1 MEQLRKVVTV
11 GCLTYVLYGLIS
23 WFQLGTFLPPLPV
36 KPFLFLGFA
45 IFGLVNAVQSSI
57 KLLDIAFYLW
67 LVFISVINQ
76 SFLEILLSTPQIS
89 SFQETIEVFFQFIAV
104 LLFIWFNTLII
115 LSLRK
120 INYNFSLYF
129 LILITLIVLVFVLPR
144 YISLQKSAVIMGL
157 LYFLTY
163 RFSQK
168 RIGKSV
174 ERTVVVLTGV
184 AIIEVIE
191 IIALYQ

>member
-11 GCLTYVLYGLIS
+11 GCLTYVLYGLVS
-23 WFQLGTFLPPLPV
+23 WFQLGLFLPPLPV

-45 IFGLVNAVQSSI
+45 IFGLVNAVQSGI

-67 LVFISVINQ
+67 IVFISVLNQ
-76 SFLEILLSTPQIS
+76 SFLELLLSSPQIS

-120 INYNFSLYF
+120 INYNFTLYF
-129 LILITLIVLVFVLPR
+129 LVLSGLVVMIFAFPN

-157 LYFLTY
+157 LYFLTN

-168 RIGKSV
+168 RIENSV

-184 AIIEVIE
+184 ALIEVIE
-191 IIALYQ
+191 WIVLI

>member
-1 MEQLRKVVTV
+1 MEQLRKVITV

-23 WFQLGTFLPPLPV
+23 WFQLGSFLPPLPV

-45 IFGLVNAVQSSI
+45 IFGLVNAVQSGI

-76 SFLEILLSTPQIS
+76 SFLELLLSSPQIS
-89 SFQETIEVFFQFIAV
+89 SFQDTIEVFFQFIAV
-104 LLFIWFNTLII
+104 LLFVWFNTLII

-120 INYNFSLYF
+120 SNYSFSLYF
-129 LILITLIVLVFVLPR
+129 LILLTLIVMIFALPS
-144 YISLQKSAVIMGL
+144 YISLQKTSVIMGF

-168 RIGKSV
+168 NIENSV
-174 ERTVVVLTGV
+174 ERTILVLTGV
-184 AIIEVIE
+184 AIIEIIE
-191 IIALYQ
+191 WIVLM